1 MPLVTNCRLT
11 QLSGKQKSIKVI
23 LGSQTDFFKA
33 RAGKTTGVEVPI
45 TDNQEEDFLRM
56 CFFLHARYVTQIV
69 IAMNL
74 TLYHRKTLHESIC
87 DSLNRTVSGNFSM

>member
-1 MPLVTNCRLT
+1 MSLVTNCRLT

-56 CFFLHARYVTQIV
+56 CFFTRQIRN
-69 IAMNL
+69 INS
-74 TLYHRKTLHESIC
+74 HRNESNAI
-87 DSLNRTVSGNFSM
+87 S